1 MIYLRRKS
9 NRSTRRWA
17 WPRPRRMITGNPEN
31 YGSICRRRGAGH
43 PIPRV
48 RSTGFDARR
57 RPPNSSVKI
66 LSLPQRKNEKPCRL
80 KTDLFN
86 VGAYLRKDYIGHG
99 WAPPESG
106 GEAETALADAIS
118 RFFVD
123 RYRGRRRAGIFLR
136 KRGRERKNKVYI
148 QCIQCIH
155 NHKRRQQ
162 K

>member
-9 NRSTRRWA
+9 NRSTRRWV
-17 WPRPRRMITGNPEN
+17 WPRPRRMIAGSHEN
-31 YGSICRRRGAGH
+31 YGFICRRRGAVL
-43 PIPRV
+43 PIHRM

-86 VGAYLRKDYIGHG
+86 VGVYLRKDYIGHG

-106 GEAETALADAIS
+106 GEAETALADAMS

-136 KRGRERKNKVYI
+136 EWGRERKNKVYI

>member
-1 MIYLRRKS
+1 MTCLRRKS

-17 WPRPRRMITGNPEN
+17 WPRPRRMITGNPES

-48 RSTGFDARR
+48 RSTGFNARR

>member
-1 MIYLRRKS
+1 MICLRMKS

-17 WPRPRRMITGNPEN
+17 WPRPRRMIAGNPES

-86 VGAYLRKDYIGHG
+86 VDADLRKDYIGHG
-99 WAPPESG
+99 WAPPKSG
-106 GEAETALADAIS
+106 GEAETALADAMS
-118 RFFVD
+118 RFFVN
-123 RYRGRRRAGIFLR
+123 RYRGRRRAGIFPE
-136 KRGRERKNKVYI
+136 KRGRERKNLFIFV
-148 QCIQCIH
+148 
-155 NHKRRQQ
+155 
-162 K
+162 

>member
-1 MIYLRRKS
+1 MIYLRRRS

-17 WPRPRRMITGNPEN
+17 WLRPRRMIVGNPES
-31 YGSICRRRGAGH
+31 YGSICRRRGAG
-43 PIPRV
+43 PSQFTRV

-86 VGAYLRKDYIGHG
+86 VGAYLRKIYIGHG

-106 GEAETALADAIS
+106 GEAETALVDAMS

-123 RYRGRRRAGIFLR
+123 RYRGRRRAGSFSE
-136 KRGRERKNKVYI
+136 KRGRERKIILYDN
-148 QCIQCIH
+148 
-155 NHKRRQQ
+155 NDNNDNRRQ
-162 K
+162 KP

>member
-17 WPRPRRMITGNPEN
+17 WPRPRRVIAGNPES
-31 YGSICRRRGAGH
+31 YGSICRRRGAGLL
-43 PIPRV
+43 IIFTRV

-66 LSLPQRKNEKPCRL
+66 LSLPQRKNEKACRL

-106 GEAETALADAIS
+106 GEAETALADAMS
-118 RFFVD
+118 RFFVELN
-123 RYRGRRRAGIFLR
+123 RGRRRAGIFPE
-136 KRGRERKNKVYI
+136 KRGRERKNIFISV
-148 QCIQCIH
+148 
-155 NHKRRQQ
+155 
-162 K
+162 